1 VLKVD
6 TLWPPARIARASS
19 RKPPASV
26 ALPLF
31 ALFYQVEIRHPQI
44 LKRMNRHLA
53 AHPMQR
59 HYNAIVAIL
68 ELLFS
73 ERRCAIKP
81 RVARYHCV
89 AAARAESRVGN
100 KAVTERLF
108 IIR

>member
-1 VLKVD
+1 
-6 TLWPPARIARASS
+6 
-19 RKPPASV
+19 
-26 ALPLF
+26 
-31 ALFYQVEIRHPQI
+31 
-44 LKRMNRHLA
+44 
-53 AHPMQR
+53 MQR

-100 KAVTERLF
+100 KAVTERPF